1 MLCSSVWGFCANSF
15 GLVIQVDNM
24 LAALEADRTG
34 NEAAKREK
42 LRVQF
47 GLKPNP
53 A

>member
-1 MLCSSVWGFCANSF
+1 MRFSCHITNARI
-15 GLVIQVDNM
+15 VIQVDNM
-24 LAALEADRTG
+24 LLGLDADRSG

-42 LRVQF
+42 LRLQI

>member
-1 MLCSSVWGFCANSF
+1 MDN
-15 GLVIQVDNM
+15 LVIQVDNM
-24 LAALEADRTG
+24 LLGLEADRAG

-42 LRVQF
+42 LRLQI

>member
-1 MLCSSVWGFCANSF
+1 LNSIARSAN
-15 GLVIQVDNM
+15 GNTVIQIDNI
-24 LAALEADRTG
+24 LNNLEADRTG

-42 LRVQF
+42 LRLQI